1 MNRWFAEVKTV
12 EELRKRYRELLKKYH
27 PDNENGSIEATQ
39 EINAE
44 YDRLFAI
51 LSKENKSDS
60 QFYTYDDKAENEAF
74 KAVISNIIH
83 INADVEIIGSWIWVH
98 GGYEYR
104 ELLKSIGFRYAPKK
118 KCWCWHYGVYRR
130 YHKGEVSLAEIR
142 MKYGSHTVNHKS
154 KQYALNQERK
164 CFICA

>member
-12 EELRKRYRELLKKYH
+12 EGLRKRYRELLKKYH

-44 YDRLFAI
+44 YDRLFSI
-51 LSKENKSDS
+51 LSRENQSDS
-60 QFYTYDDKAENEAF
+60 QSYTYDNKAENEAF
-74 KAVISNIIH
+74 KAVINDIIH
-83 INADVEIIGSWIWVH
+83 INADVEVIGSWVWVH

-118 KCWCWHYGVYRR
+118 KCWCWHYGEYHR
-130 YHKGEVSLAEIR
+130 YHKGEVSLDEIR
-142 MKYGSHTVNHKS
+142 AKYGCKHIKHQTEQRRVESYV
-154 KQYALNQERK
+154 
-164 CFICA
+164 